1 MKTIHDY
8 GRDHNALLF
17 PGTNA
22 MPDETDQMYR
32 AHIATQLAQDDFAQL
47 EKTAQQNRIEKGRLL
62 GGIWKI
68 LSFYDGT
75 GTPVSDGQPTDEDY
89 NQQITKLKKW
99 NAAYPDSATARIS
112 LGNLYLNFASF
123 ARGTGLA
130 DTVSDAQWNL
140 FNTRVAE
147 AKALFLEAAKLK
159 DKDPF
164 WYQAML
170 IVALYEGWSKE
181 QAHELFEQA
190 SAFEPGFYHYYRQYA
205 WYLMPQWYGKPGD
218 IQAFGEEILKRIPE
232 PDGSMLYFQI
242 MSTMACYCEEAT
254 KELPH
259 ANYPVLRR
267 GYGNITHY
275 YGVSNLNANRF
286 AFMASTFRDQ
296 LSAREA
302 FGSIDTMD
310 SKIWYEES
318 VYESYRAWAEAP

>member
-1 MKTIHDY
+1 MLRKHTGNTSGLCCLLCILGFTFLASSCGHSKTLAAPATMDVVMKTIHDY

-32 AHIATQLAQDDFAQL
+32 AHIATQLAQDDFAQP

-190 SAFEPGFYHYYRQYA
+190 SAFKPGFF
-205 WYLMPQWYGKPGD
+205 
-218 IQAFGEEILKRIPE
+218 IITV
-232 PDGSMLYFQI
+232 SMLGT
-242 MSTMACYCEEAT
+242 SC
-254 KELPH
+254 PS
-259 ANYPVLRR
+259 
-267 GYGNITHY
+267 G
-275 YGVSNLNANRF
+275 
-286 AFMASTFRDQ
+286 MASLAIFRR
-296 LSAREA
+296 LARK
-302 FGSIDTMD
+302 S
-310 SKIWYEES
+310 
-318 VYESYRAWAEAP
+318 